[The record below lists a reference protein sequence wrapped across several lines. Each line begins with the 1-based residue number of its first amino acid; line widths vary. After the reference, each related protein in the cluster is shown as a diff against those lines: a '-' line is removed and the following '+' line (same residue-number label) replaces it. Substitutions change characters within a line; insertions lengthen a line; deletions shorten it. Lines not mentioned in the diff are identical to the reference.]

1 MDNLG
6 FLNILTNSFKK
17 FLTTGSRSNE
27 KLKILHGAIA
37 TDLQQRIGIEY
48 GVHSLGYG
56 DGREE
61 TIGGRYIEKK
71 ADITISYRN
80 SNIAGIAVKF
90 VMQNYSQN
98 SNNYFENMLGETAN
112 IRSKRIPYFQIFII
126 PDKMP
131 YYDNKGNLRK
141 WETFTLHNARKYFIL
156 SKDDINVNAHTP
168 NKTLLFVV
176 HLPDLQDCIRNKAE
190 YVNAYLQMNDMKINL
205 SNCDYGVFDSSVVL
219 NEREFGIRKPL
230 EKLWE
235 WNVFST
241 FKGENQ
247 QVT

>member
-1 MDNLG
+1 MNNLD

-37 TDLQQRIGIEY
+37 TDLQQRIGLEY
-48 GVHSLGYG
+48 GIQSLGYG
-56 DGREE
+56 DGREGV
-61 TIGGRYIEKK
+61 IDGRYIEKK
-71 ADITISYRN
+71 ADITITRGDAN
-80 SNIAGIAVKF
+80 VAGIAVKF

-141 WETFTLHNARKYFIL
+141 WETFTLHNVRKYLLL
-156 SKDDINVNAHTP
+156 SRDDINVNAHTP
-168 NKTLLFVV
+168 TKTLLFVV
-176 HLPDLQDCIRNKAE
+176 HLPDLKTQITNKTE
-190 YVNAYLQMNDMKINL
+190 YINAYLEMNYMRIEV
-205 SNCDYGVFDSSVVL
+205 SNHDYGEFDSSVVL
-219 NEREFGIRKPL
+219 NDYDKFMDKISHYIL
-230 EKLWE
+230 
-235 WNVFST
+235 SI
-241 FKGENQ
+241 
-247 QVT
+247 

>member
-1 MDNLG
+1 MD

-37 TDLQQRIGIEY
+37 TDLQQRIGLEY
-48 GVHSLGYG
+48 GIQSLGYG
-56 DGREE
+56 DGREGV
-61 TIGGRYIEKK
+61 IDGRYIEKK
-71 ADITISYRN
+71 ADITITRGDAN
-80 SNIAGIAVKF
+80 VAGIAVKF

-141 WETFTLHNARKYFIL
+141 WETFTLHNVRKYLLL
-156 SKDDINVNAHTP
+156 SRDDINVNAHTP
-168 NKTLLFVV
+168 TKTLLFVV
-176 HLPDLQDCIRNKAE
+176 HLPDLKTQITNKTE
-190 YVNAYLQMNDMKINL
+190 YINAYLGMNYMRIEV
-205 SNCDYGVFDSSVVL
+205 SNHDYGEFDSSVVL
-219 NEREFGIRKPL
+219 NDYDKFMDKISHYIL
-230 EKLWE
+230 
-235 WNVFST
+235 SI
-241 FKGENQ
+241 
-247 QVT
+247 

>member
-1 MDNLG
+1 MD

-37 TDLQQRIGIEY
+37 TDLQQRIGLEY
-48 GVHSLGYG
+48 GIQSLGYG
-56 DGREE
+56 DGREGV
-61 TIGGRYIEKK
+61 IDGRYIEKK
-71 ADITISYRN
+71 ADITITRGDAN
-80 SNIAGIAVKF
+80 VAGIAVKF

-141 WETFTLHNARKYFIL
+141 WETFTLHNVRKYLLL
-156 SKDDINVNAHTP
+156 SRDDINVNAHTP
-168 NKTLLFVV
+168 TKTLLFVV
-176 HLPDLQDCIRNKAE
+176 HLPDLKTQITNKTE
-190 YVNAYLQMNDMKINL
+190 YINAYLEMNYMRIEV
-205 SNCDYGVFDSSVVL
+205 SNHDYGEFDSSVVL
-219 NEREFGIRKPL
+219 NDYDKFMDKISHYIL
-230 EKLWE
+230 
-235 WNVFST
+235 SI
-241 FKGENQ
+241 
-247 QVT
+247 

>member
-1 MDNLG
+1 MNNLD

-37 TDLQQRIGIEY
+37 TDLQQRIGLEY
-48 GVHSLGYG
+48 GIQSLGYG
-56 DGREE
+56 DGREGV
-61 TIGGRYIEKK
+61 IDGRYIEKK
-71 ADITISYRN
+71 ADITITRGDAN
-80 SNIAGIAVKF
+80 VAGIAVKF

-141 WETFTLHNARKYFIL
+141 WETFTLHNVRKYLLL
-156 SKDDINVNAHTP
+156 SRDDINVNAHTP
-168 NKTLLFVV
+168 TKTLLFVV
-176 HLPDLQDCIRNKAE
+176 HLPDLKTQITNKTE
-190 YVNAYLQMNDMKINL
+190 YINAYLGMNYMRIEV
-205 SNCDYGVFDSSVVL
+205 SNHDYGEFDSSVVL
-219 NEREFGIRKPL
+219 NDYDKFMDKISHYIL
-230 EKLWE
+230 
-235 WNVFST
+235 SI
-241 FKGENQ
+241 
-247 QVT
+247 

>member
-1 MDNLG
+1 MD

-37 TDLQQRIGIEY
+37 TDLQQRIGMEY
-48 GVHSLGYG
+48 GIQSLGYG
-56 DGREE
+56 DGREGV
-61 TIGGRYIEKK
+61 IDGRYIEKK
-71 ADITISYRN
+71 ADITITRGDTN
-80 SNIAGIAVKF
+80 VAGIAVKF

-141 WETFTLHNARKYFIL
+141 WETFTLHNVRKYLLL
-156 SKDDINVNAHTP
+156 SRDDINVNAHTP
-168 NKTLLFVV
+168 TKTLLFVV
-176 HLPDLQDCIRNKAE
+176 HLPDLKTQITNKTE
-190 YVNAYLQMNDMKINL
+190 YINAYLGMNYMRIEV
-205 SNCDYGVFDSSVVL
+205 SNHDYGEFDSSVVL
-219 NEREFGIRKPL
+219 NDYDKFMDKISHYIL
-230 EKLWE
+230 
-235 WNVFST
+235 SI
-241 FKGENQ
+241 
-247 QVT
+247 

>member
-1 MDNLG
+1 MD

-37 TDLQQRIGIEY
+37 TDLQQRIGLEY
-48 GVHSLGYG
+48 GIQSLGYG
-56 DGREE
+56 DGREGV
-61 TIGGRYIEKK
+61 IDGRYIEKK
-71 ADITISYRN
+71 ADITITRGDAN
-80 SNIAGIAVKF
+80 VAGIAVKF

-141 WETFTLHNARKYFIL
+141 WETFTLHNVKKYLLL
-156 SKDDINVNAHTP
+156 SRDDINVNAHTP
-168 NKTLLFVV
+168 TKTLLFVV
-176 HLPDLQDCIRNKAE
+176 HLPDLKTQITNKTE
-190 YVNAYLQMNDMKINL
+190 YINAYLGMNYMRIEV
-205 SNCDYGVFDSSVVL
+205 SNHDYGEFDSSVVL
-219 NEREFGIRKPL
+219 NDYDKFMDKISHYIL
-230 EKLWE
+230 
-235 WNVFST
+235 SI
-241 FKGENQ
+241 
-247 QVT
+247 

>member
-1 MDNLG
+1 MNNLD

-37 TDLQQRIGIEY
+37 TDLQQRIGMEY
-48 GVHSLGYG
+48 GIQSLGYG
-56 DGREE
+56 DGREGV
-61 TIGGRYIEKK
+61 IDGRYIEKK
-71 ADITISYRN
+71 ADITITRGDAN
-80 SNIAGIAVKF
+80 VAGIAVKF

-141 WETFTLHNARKYFIL
+141 WETFTLHNVRKYLLL
-156 SKDDINVNAHTP
+156 SRDDINVNAHTP
-168 NKTLLFVV
+168 TKTLLFVV
-176 HLPDLQDCIRNKAE
+176 HLPDLKTQITNKTE
-190 YVNAYLQMNDMKINL
+190 YINAYLGMNYMRIEV
-205 SNCDYGVFDSSVVL
+205 SNHDYGEFDSSVVL
-219 NEREFGIRKPL
+219 NDYDKFMDKISHYIL
-230 EKLWE
+230 
-235 WNVFST
+235 SI
-241 FKGENQ
+241 
-247 QVT
+247 

>member
-1 MDNLG
+1 MD

-37 TDLQQRIGIEY
+37 TDLQQRIGLEY
-48 GVHSLGYG
+48 GIQSLGYG
-56 DGREE
+56 DGREGV
-61 TIGGRYIEKK
+61 IDGRYIEKK
-71 ADITISYRN
+71 ADIPITRGDAN
-80 SNIAGIAVKF
+80 VAGIAVKF

-141 WETFTLHNARKYFIL
+141 WETFTLHNVRKYLLL
-156 SKDDINVNAHTP
+156 SRDDINVNAHTP
-168 NKTLLFVV
+168 TKTLLCVV
-176 HLPDLQDCIRNKAE
+176 HLPDLKTQITNKTE
-190 YVNAYLQMNDMKINL
+190 YINAYLGMNYMRIEV
-205 SNCDYGVFDSSVVL
+205 SNHDYGEFDSSVVL
-219 NEREFGIRKPL
+219 NDYDKFMDKISHYIL
-230 EKLWE
+230 
-235 WNVFST
+235 SI
-241 FKGENQ
+241 
-247 QVT
+247 